1 MKTRFLY
8 YLRREMSMTLT
19 VDPLRLG
26 GPYAVRALFMSKR
39 RVVSVDDGFTG
50 RSPEVTREISGV

>member
-1 MKTRFLY
+1 
-8 YLRREMSMTLT
+8 MTLT